1 MRASEAGRDLLCQ
14 NVACR
19 LPSARISRDS
29 GPMARDWPRS
39 GRIRPSP
46 TKSNQ
51 IKPEGRSSKFKDKS
65 NPVNQGVM
73 EIMIRIAIMIKIM
86 KEEDGG
92 MMSGQTQSN
101 PVKPVGEVG

>member
-1 MRASEAGRDLLCQ
+1 
-14 NVACR
+14 
-19 LPSARISRDS
+19 
-29 GPMARDWPRS
+29 
-39 GRIRPSP
+39 
-46 TKSNQ
+46 
-51 IKPEGRSSKFKDKS
+51 
-65 NPVNQGVM
+65 M